1 MLAVVAD
8 FNQEKAQVEAFSV
21 IVQLHRLMD
30 YSTNY
35 SNAPQAPGH
44 QELLAAEGVVGAAV
58 AAAASSSTSTA
69 HCLGCCSGP
78 SSASAAA
85 SEPAD
90 EVGEVAEESLHNICQ
105 FTVPCP
111 VMYCPSSSF
120 HFPIYISSTRYNMFL
135 HLSLD
140 IDSDHGDEDEAD
152 GGEVHGA
159 GCGRD

>member
-1 MLAVVAD
+1 M
-8 FNQEKAQVEAFSV
+8 
-21 IVQLHRLMD
+21 IVQLPRLMD

-58 AAAASSSTSTA
+58 AAAATSSSSSP

-90 EVGEVAEESLHNICQ
+90 EVSQVAEESLY
-105 FTVPCP
+105 F
-111 VMYCPSSSF
+111 
-120 HFPIYISSTRYNMFL
+120 
-135 HLSLD
+135 
-140 IDSDHGDEDEAD
+140 
-152 GGEVHGA
+152 VH
-159 GCGRD
+159 DF

>member
-1 MLAVVAD
+1 M
-8 FNQEKAQVEAFSV
+8 

-58 AAAASSSTSTA
+58 AAAASSSSP
-69 HCLGCCSGP
+69 HCLGCRGP
-78 SSASAAA
+78 TSASAAA

-140 IDSDHGDEDEAD
+140 IDSDHGDEDETD

>member
-1 MLAVVAD
+1 MLEGS
-8 FNQEKAQVEAFSV
+8 FNQEKALVEAFSV

-58 AAAASSSTSTA
+58 AAAASSTTTA
-69 HCLGCCSGP
+69 HCLGCRGP

-90 EVGEVAEESLHNICQ
+90 EVGEVAEESLHLYLSQLYLLLFYVNSYI
-105 FTVPCP
+105 FI
-111 VMYCPSSSF
+111 SSF
-120 HFPIYISSTRYNMFL
+120 HFRITKYNMFL

>member
-1 MLAVVAD
+1 MKALEGA
-8 FNQEKAQVEAFSV
+8 FNQEKALVEAFSV

-58 AAAASSSTSTA
+58 AAAASSSTTTA

-90 EVGEVAEESLHNICQ
+90 EVGEVAEESLHN
-105 FTVPCP
+105 TYLSVHCP
-111 VMYCPSSSF
+111 
-120 HFPIYISSTRYNMFL
+120 
-135 HLSLD
+135 LSGHVL
-140 IDSDHGDEDEAD
+140 S
-152 GGEVHGA
+152 
-159 GCGRD
+159 